1 MKKITSY
8 IYIFIILFIVFPSL
22 INAATELGTSTQSP
36 IVGSDI
42 YIQVD
47 ANYGTQFQ
55 IRDFHVIVTYNP
67 EYLQYQSVINIQRGA
82 TVRDENGT
90 IYIDKEPGQDWDC
103 GALIQLKFTV
113 LQDGLSKVD
122 IKRNGES
129 HYNSNCDKGCDVIG
143 QSFAPVSISAKKP
156 SSNTT
161 IGTLYVKD
169 YTLQPTF
176 KKSTYSYNL
185 NVPPE
190 VTSIEIVGTKGN
202 SRQTITGLGTVEL
215 NYGINYIPVV
225 VSAEDGSSSTYMI
238 TVNREDNRTGD
249 TTLKSLSV
257 TNTNIKYVENQ
268 DTYEAIVGKNT
279 ESVLITAHTN
289 DSNAQLTGTG
299 TQKLEFGLNT
309 FTLTVTSSKGRV
321 KTYTINI
328 TRSTKDLNTSKPS
341 SKLASIRVNGLGLD
355 MSNEKDKWLIGISNN
370 DNKLNI
376 ETTKESETAI
386 VEILGNENLQD
397 GINVIN
403 LNVKEINEEET
414 EYFLIVYKNIAPQ
427 ISDLNNIPTN
437 SNVSFNTTNTNIK
450 SIPANALATIKEN
463 NLKLYYNV
471 VNVYN
476 GILYQAV
483 ISNNL
488 PDTDLNP
495 SFNKI
500 NESQN
505 ITYETNLPAGT
516 EMLLYLDDKYLDDV
530 SVKIYTYDE
539 TNKYTLLTDGV
550 KVKNGYISFITNGQ
564 KNYVITTKTLISSN
578 SPITEFINKY
588 KTIFIIGILGIVV
601 IIYVINSINKKNK
614 QKEKNEPLY

>member
-1 MKKITSY
+1 MKKILYY
-8 IYIFIILFIVFPSL
+8 INLFIILLIIFPCL
-22 INAATELGTSTQSP
+22 TNAATELGTSTQSP

-47 ANYGTQFQ
+47 ANYGTKFQ
-55 IRDFHVIVTYNP
+55 IRDFHIIVTYNP
-67 EYLQYQSVINIQRGA
+67 EYLQYQSVINIQKGA
-82 TVRDENGT
+82 NVIDENGI

-113 LQDGLSKVD
+113 LRDGPSKVD
-122 IKRNGES
+122 IKGNGES

-143 QSFAPVSISAKKP
+143 QSFAPVTISAKKP

-161 IGTLYVKD
+161 IGTLYVKG
-169 YTLQPTF
+169 YTIQPTF
-176 KKSTYSYNL
+176 QKSTYNYNL
-185 NVPPE
+185 TVPAE
-190 VTSIEIVGTKGN
+190 VTSIDIIGTKGN
-202 SRQTITGLGTVEL
+202 NRQTIKGLGIAEL
-215 NYGINYIPVV
+215 NYGINQIPIV

-238 TVNREDNRTGD
+238 TVTREDNRTGD

-268 DTYEAIVGKNT
+268 DAYEATVGKNT
-279 ESVLITAHTN
+279 ESVLITAHPT

-309 FTLTVTSSKGRV
+309 FTLTVTSSKGQS
-321 KTYTINI
+321 KKYTINI
-328 TRSTKDLNTSKPS
+328 TRSTKDLNTSNPS
-341 SKLASIRVNGLGLD
+341 SKLTSIKVNGLGLD
-355 MSNEKDKWLIGISNN
+355 MSNAKDKWLIGISNN
-370 DNKLNI
+370 DTKLNI
-376 ETTKESETAI
+376 ETTKESETAT
-386 VEILGNENLQD
+386 VEIIGNENLVA

-403 LNVKEINEEET
+403 LKVKEMNEEET
-414 EYFLIVYKNIAPQ
+414 EYTLIVYKNIASQ
-427 ISDLNNIPTN
+427 ISDINNIPTN
-437 SNVSFNTTNTNIK
+437 NNISFNTINTNIT
-450 SIPANALATIKEN
+450 SIPSNTLATIKDN

-471 VNVYN
+471 VNIYN
-476 GILYQAV
+476 GILYQAI

-488 PDTDLNP
+488 PNNDLNP

-500 NESQN
+500 DENQN
-505 ITYETNLPAGT
+505 IIYETNLPAGT

-539 TNKYTLLTDGV
+539 TNKLTLLTDGV

-564 KNYVITTKTLISSN
+564 KNYIITTKSLISSE
-578 SPITEFINKY
+578 SPITEFINKN
-588 KTIFIIGILGIVV
+588 KTIFIICILGIIV